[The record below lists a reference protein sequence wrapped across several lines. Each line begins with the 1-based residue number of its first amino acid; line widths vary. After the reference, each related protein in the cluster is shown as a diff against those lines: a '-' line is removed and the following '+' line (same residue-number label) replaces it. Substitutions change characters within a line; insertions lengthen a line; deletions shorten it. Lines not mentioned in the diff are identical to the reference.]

1 MPRPTPPNRDSRSAT
16 LTLVSIQERPAQ
28 APNEERRDNRLVL
41 MDQAFYAGHHAAGQK
56 EVMQVGWVYHNP
68 VDIEGLRRFR
78 DKLAQGMMGRL
89 IERSPLPFGRW
100 RWVADPNPAE
110 LDIATTPRPRN
121 ELGDWFDERTQL
133 PIDPESGP
141 GWRISVTP
149 LSDGSTAI
157 SLVLSHYV
165 IDGIG
170 AAVAVTQALLGM
182 PVDLG
187 YPPPQSRSRVQALV
201 QDIRETAQDA
211 PEVGRALVAA
221 VKEARRRQQDVVHS
235 QAQASLPGPP
245 TSGADDL
252 VIVPNIW
259 IRLRLDEW
267 NARAEA
273 LGGTASALAAAFTA
287 RLDRHMGR
295 THGDADDVRMLLTV
309 NTRTMDDARAVAV
322 SFVRVGIDP
331 TEAATDLT
339 GARAAIKQALKDAKD
354 TPDESAE
361 LVALTPFTPKRAW
374 KHLMDYAVSDPEQ
387 PAVCSNLGDTG
398 PAASRPDGTLC
409 DGMFARGASQNIT
422 RGWLERTGS
431 QLHVFVGTSMEMNQV
446 GVCVRGYQPGSVTTR
461 AELRKL
467 AERTLAEF
475 ELSAEID

>member
-1 MPRPTPPNRDSRSAT
+1 
-16 LTLVSIQERPAQ
+16 
-28 APNEERRDNRLVL
+28 
-41 MDQAFYAGHHAAGQK
+41 MDQAFYAGHHAAGQQ
-56 EVMQVGWVYHNP
+56 EVMQVGWVYHHP
-68 VDIEGLRRFR
+68 VDIEGLKRFR
-78 DKLAQGMMGRL
+78 DKLRQGMMGRL

-100 RWVADPNPAE
+100 RWVSDPNPAE
-110 LDIATTPRPRN
+110 LDIAEAVRPRD

-141 GWRISVTP
+141 GWRISVVR
-149 LSDGSTAI
+149 LDDGSTAI

-170 AAVAVTQALLGM
+170 AAVAVTQALLGL

-187 YPPPQSRSRVQALV
+187 YPPPRSRSRLQALV
-201 QDIRETAQDA
+201 QDARETARDA
-211 PEVGRALVAA
+211 PATGRAFLAA

-245 TSGADDL
+245 SSGADDL

-259 IRLRLDEW
+259 IRIRLDEW

-273 LGGTASALAAAFTA
+273 LGGTVSALAAAFTA

-295 THGDADDVRMLLTV
+295 EHGDADDVRMLLTV

-331 TEAATDLT
+331 EGATADLT
-339 GARAAIKQALKDAKD
+339 PARAAIKQALKDAKD

-374 KHLMDYAVSDPEQ
+374 KHLIDYAVSDPEQ
-387 PAVCSNLGDTG
+387 PAVCSSLGDTG
-398 PAASRPDGTLC
+398 PAASRPDGTLS
-409 DGMFARGASQNIT
+409 DGMFARGASQNVT
-422 RGWLERTGS
+422 RGWLERAGS
-431 QLHVFVGTSMEMNQV
+431 QLHVFVGTSLEMNQV
-446 GVCVRGYQPGSVTTR
+446 GVCVRGYQPRAVTTR
-461 AELRKL
+461 SQLREL
-467 AERTLAEF
+467 AERTLTEF
-475 ELSAEID
+475 GLTGEID

>member
-1 MPRPTPPNRDSRSAT
+1 M
-16 LTLVSIQERPAQ
+16 SIQERPAQ
-28 APNEERRDNRLVL
+28 APDNAWPDNRLVL
-41 MDQAFYAGHHAAGQK
+41 MDQAFYAGHHAAGQR
-56 EVMQVGWVYHNP
+56 EVMQVGWLYHHP
-68 VDIEGLRRFR
+68 VDLEALQRFR
-78 DKLAQGMMGRL
+78 DKLSQGMMGRL

-100 RWVADPNPAE
+100 RWVSDPKPAE
-110 LDIATTPRPRN
+110 LDVATVPRPRD

-149 LSDGSTAI
+149 LGDGSTAI

-187 YPPPQSRSRVQALV
+187 YPPPRSRSRLQALV
-201 QDIRETAQDA
+201 QDIREAAKDA
-211 PEVGRALVAA
+211 PDVARAVFAGA
-221 VKEARRRQQDVVHS
+221 KEARRRQQDVVHS
-235 QAQASLPGPP
+235 QAQASLPAATP
-245 TSGADDL
+245 TSGADDI

-259 IRLRLDEW
+259 IRLRLDDW

-295 THGDADDVRMLLTV
+295 RHGDADDVRMLLTV
-309 NTRTMDDARAVAV
+309 NTRTMDDSRAVAV

-331 TEAATDLT
+331 TDAASDLT
-339 GARAAIKQALKDAKD
+339 AARTAIKQALKDAKD

-409 DGMFARGASQNIT
+409 DGMFARGASQNVT

-461 AELRKL
+461 AELREL
-467 AERTLAEF
+467 AERTLTEF
-475 ELSAEID
+475 ELSGEID

>member
-1 MPRPTPPNRDSRSAT
+1 M
-16 LTLVSIQERPAQ
+16 SIQDRPAQ
-28 APNEERRDNRLVL
+28 APNDARLDNRLVL
-41 MDQAFYAGHHAAGQK
+41 MDQAFYAGHYAAGQR
-56 EVMQVGWVYHNP
+56 EVMQVGWLYQHA
-68 VDIEGLRRFR
+68 VDIEGLKRFR
-78 DKLAQGMMGRL
+78 EKLGQGMMGRL

-100 RWVADPNPAE
+100 RWVSDPQPAE
-110 LDIATTPRPRN
+110 LDIAAVARPRE

-141 GWRISVTP
+141 GWRISVVP
-149 LSDGSTAI
+149 LSDGSTAV

-170 AAVAVTQALLGM
+170 AAVAVTEALLGL
-182 PVDLG
+182 PRDLR
-187 YPPPQSRSRVQALV
+187 YPPPRSRSALRALV
-201 QDIRETAQDA
+201 QDTRETARDA
-211 PEVGRALVAA
+211 PTVARAFLAA

-235 QAQASLPGPP
+235 QAQASLPVAAP
-245 TSGADDL
+245 TTRADEL

-259 IRLRLDEW
+259 VRIRLDEW

-295 THGDADDVRMLLTV
+295 LHGDADDVKVLLTV

-331 TEAATDLT
+331 TGVTTDL
-339 GARAAIKQALKDAKD
+339 GDARAAIKQALKAAQGVD
-354 TPDESAE
+354 DESTE
-361 LVALTPFTPKRAW
+361 LVPLTPFTPKRAW
-374 KHLMDYAVSDPEQ
+374 KHLIDYAVSDPDQ
-387 PAVCSNLGDTG
+387 PAVCSSLGDTG

-409 DGMFARGASQNIT
+409 DGMFARGASQNVT

-431 QLHVFVGTSMEMNQV
+431 QLHVFVGTSNEMNQV

-461 AELRKL
+461 PALREL
-467 AERTLAEF
+467 AERTMAEF
-475 ELSAEID
+475 GLTGDID

>member
-1 MPRPTPPNRDSRSAT
+1 
-16 LTLVSIQERPAQ
+16 
-28 APNEERRDNRLVL
+28 
-41 MDQAFYAGHHAAGQK
+41 MDQAFYAGHDAAGQK
-56 EVMQVGWVYHNP
+56 EVMQVGWLYQHA
-68 VDIEGLRRFR
+68 VDIEGLARFR
-78 DKLAQGMMGRL
+78 EKLSQGMMGRL

-100 RWVADPNPAE
+100 RWVSDPQPAD
-110 LDIATTPRPRN
+110 LDIAAAPRPRD

-141 GWRISVTP
+141 GWRISVVSLT
-149 LSDGSTAI
+149 DGSTAI

-170 AAVAVTQALLGM
+170 AAVAVTEALLGL
-182 PVDLG
+182 PRDLG
-187 YPPPQSRSRVQALV
+187 YPPPRSRSRLQALV
-201 QDIRETAQDA
+201 QDARETARDA
-211 PEVGRALVAA
+211 PDTGRAFLAA

-259 IRLRLDEW
+259 IRIRLDEW

-273 LGGTASALAAAFTA
+273 LGGTVSALAAAFTA

-295 THGDADDVRMLLTV
+295 THGDADEVRMLLTV

-331 TEAATDLT
+331 AGSTTDLSD
-339 GARAAIKQALKDAKD
+339 ARAAIKQALKDAKD

-409 DGMFARGASQNIT
+409 DGMFARGASQHVT

-431 QLHVFVGTSMEMNQV
+431 QLHVFVGTSTEMNQV
-446 GVCVRGYQPGSVTTR
+446 GVCVRGYQPGRVTTR
-461 AELRKL
+461 SALREL
-467 AERTLAEF
+467 AERTLTEF
-475 ELSAEID
+475 GLTAEID

>member
-1 MPRPTPPNRDSRSAT
+1 M
-16 LTLVSIQERPAQ
+16 SIQEHPAQ
-28 APNEERRDNRLVL
+28 APDKARPDNRLVL
-41 MDQAFYAGHHAAGQK
+41 MDQAFYAGHHAAGQR
-56 EVMQVGWVYHNP
+56 EVMQVGWVYQHP
-68 VDIEGLRRFR
+68 VDLEALQRFR
-78 DKLAQGMMGRL
+78 DKLSQGMMGRL

-100 RWVADPNPAE
+100 RWVTDPKPAE
-110 LDIATTPRPRN
+110 LDIATTPRPRD

-141 GWRISVTP
+141 GWRISVVP
-149 LSDGSTAI
+149 LGDGSTAI

-170 AAVAVTQALLGM
+170 AAVAVTQALLGL

-187 YPPPQSRSRVQALV
+187 YPPPRSRSRLQALV
-201 QDIRETAQDA
+201 QDIRETAKDA
-211 PEVGRALVAA
+211 PDVGRAVLAGA
-221 VKEARRRQQDVVHS
+221 REARRRQQDVVHS
-235 QAQASLPGPP
+235 QAQASLPVATP
-245 TSGADDL
+245 TRGADDI

-259 IRLRLDEW
+259 IRLRLDDW

-295 THGDADDVRMLLTV
+295 RHGDADDVRMLLTV

-331 TEAATDLT
+331 TDAASDLT
-339 GARAAIKQALKDAKD
+339 AARTAIKQALKDAKD

-409 DGMFARGASQNIT
+409 DGMFARGASQNVT

-461 AELRKL
+461 AELREL
-467 AERTLAEF
+467 AERTLTEF
-475 ELSAEID
+475 GLTGEID